1 MDDADEY
8 DEFGNYIGGGDGG
21 EFGGDAGEQDGAF
34 DDGAFD
40 DGTGGFYAN
49 GAEDGEFGA
58 EDAMDVDGAG
68 AVREREEEPAAEGA
82 DALAAQ
88 DYSTA
93 IVLHEDKE
101 YYPDASDVYGS
112 AETMLQDEDAQPI
125 EEPIIKPT
133 KTKVFSVLESEA
145 PMTTYDAEFLTGMLD
160 HPSLSRC
167 VAVLGGLGSGK
178 TSFMD
183 ALIESTHVGGYT
195 HEGDLNSAAA
205 REAEAEAAAAVGKD
219 AAGRKLRAPVRSRGQ
234 HAWSLVGQRRYTD
247 TRKDEQERG
256 ISIKCEL
263 CRFSMACGL

>member
-1 MDDADEY
+1 MDDADDY
-8 DEFGNYIGGGDGG
+8 DEFGNYIGQAGGDGG
-21 EFGGDAGEQDGAF
+21 EFGGDAGEQAGAF

-40 DGTGGFYAN
+40 DGHGGFYGN
-49 GAEDGEFGA
+49 AEEDAGFGA
-58 EDAMDVDGAG
+58 GDAMDVDGAG
-68 AVREREEEPAAEGA
+68 AGAAAAAAAAAEA
-82 DALAAQ
+82 ESAEALAAR

-101 YYPDASDVYGS
+101 YYPDAADVYGA

-145 PMTTYDAEFLTGMLD
+145 PMTTYDAEFLTGMLE

-167 VAVLGGLGSGK
+167 VAMLGGLGSGK

-183 ALIESTHVGGYT
+183 SLIESTHVGGYT
-195 HEGDLNSAAA
+195 HGGDLNSAAA
-205 REAEAEAAAAVGKD
+205 REAEAEQAAAAGKD

-256 ISIKCEL
+256 LSIKCEFG
-263 CRFSMACGL
+263 CVG